1 MLILDHYDEII
12 KMKMGVEIPLDSTEV
27 HGITNEMSETSRV
40 TIKDAM
46 MRFIDAYTK
55 IYKTKKSSNSK
66 KQKCSLLVGHNIQ
79 FDVNVLCAELTILLR
94 DPETTAVEQNKIT
107 PILKEILYDK
117 TKKLCTMKESKK
129 ACRLP
134 KLLYD
139 VEKRAYAKDRSGY
152 AIEDPARNAAGEQI
166 ERSAKLEIAHN
177 AIFKQK
183 TNGTLHNALVDVAV
197 CLRIFMYIYNDAHI
211 DICDK
216 EHRTANN
223 SFIYKTIRPT
233 PLLERELPVQIG
245 DASQIKNGIS
255 LADVKQMHAVKLP
268 KRSRSR
274 SGSKYRSKSGTKKN
288 RAHSI

>member
-1 MLILDHYDEII
+1 
-12 KMKMGVEIPLDSTEV
+12 MKV
-27 HGITNEMSETSRV
+27 
-40 TIKDAM
+40 
-46 MRFIDAYTK
+46 
-55 IYKTKKSSNSK
+55 SK
-66 KQKCSLLVGHNIQ
+66 KI
-79 FDVNVLCAELTILLR
+79 
-94 DPETTAVEQNKIT
+94 
-107 PILKEILYDK
+107 
-117 TKKLCTMKESKK
+117 
-129 ACRLP
+129 CRLP

-152 AIEDPARNAAGEQI
+152 AIEDPARNAAGQQI

-245 DASQIKNGIS
+245 DASKLKNGIS
-255 LADVKQMHAVKLP
+255 LADFKQMHAVKLP

-274 SGSKYRSKSGTKKN
+274 SGSKSRSNSGTKKK
-288 RAHSI
+288 RARTLSLSRPGVHVVRETKSI